1 MLSDQCIKDGSKY
14 NLNQANTWQHSLHT
28 VSQKH
33 CANLILSE
41 NSTNFDNFW
50 QGNDKE
56 AEIMQGDTIWYES

>member
-1 MLSDQCIKDGSKY
+1 
-14 NLNQANTWQHSLHT
+14 

-50 QGNDKE
+50 QANDKE
-56 AEIMQGDTIWYES
+56 AKIMQGDTI